1 MKFSWERESD
11 DGFCTVT
18 ASPESY
24 DAFPSVQVLTMDHIP
39 QLVAND
45 RLAVSCILSF
55 GHYAGG
61 AINLMSPV
69 SAELAD
75 AAISVLA
82 PAPVAIPT
90 VDYTPRAITY
100 GTNMFKLN
108 VNGEHAVDVQWHGF
122 GCPREFELRMVPMS
136 EAYLSSFS
144 HETLQVPTNA
154 GLLIPREASAD
165 EQILPYVAQAVLL
178 AEDLD
183 VGIIKLPAG
192 LPRTPKLNNVAR
204 LLHTCG
210 LQLQFTE

>member
-1 MKFSWERESD
+1 MKFTWERESD
-11 DGFCTVT
+11 DGFCTVI
-18 ASPESY
+18 ASPENY
-24 DAFPSVQVLTMDHIP
+24 DAFPSVQVLAMDHIP
-39 QLVAND
+39 RLVAND

-75 AAISVLA
+75 AAISMLA
-82 PAPVAIPT
+82 PASVAIPT

-108 VNGEHAVDVQWHGF
+108 VDGEDTVDLQWHGF
-122 GCPREFELRMVPMS
+122 ACPREFELRMVPMS
-136 EAYLSSFS
+136 DAYLSSFS
-144 HETLQVPTNA
+144 DEILQVPTNA
-154 GLLIPREASAD
+154 GLVIPYDAPAD
-165 EQILPYVAQAVLL
+165 VRILPYVAQALLL

-192 LPRTPKLNNVAR
+192 IPRTPKLNNVAR
-204 LLHTCG
+204 LLHACG
-210 LQLQFTE
+210 LQLHFTE